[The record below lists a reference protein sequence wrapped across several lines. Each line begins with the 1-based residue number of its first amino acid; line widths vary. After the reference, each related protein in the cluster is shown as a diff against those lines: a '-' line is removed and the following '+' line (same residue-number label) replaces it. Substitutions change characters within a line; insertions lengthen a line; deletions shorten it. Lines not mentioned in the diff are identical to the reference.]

1 MADTLKVLG
10 QVALAIADTEE
21 QLYKVPGS
29 TSTTISSIVVANRGA
44 TDRTFIIGVDVGDDN
59 AGASESK
66 DFLYKDVT
74 VLANDTFVATI
85 GATLATTDSVNVNG
99 SHTDLTFTAFGVEV
113 T

>member
-10 QVALAIADTEE
+10 QVALAVAGTEE

-29 TSTTISSIVVANRGA
+29 TSTTISSLVVANRGS
-44 TDRTFIIGVDVGDDN
+44 TDRTFVIGIDVGDNNGGD
-59 AGASESK
+59 SEPK

-74 VLANDTFVATI
+74 VLANDTFIATV
-85 GATLATTDSVNVNG
+85 GLTLAATDSLNITG
-99 SHTDLTFTAFGVEV
+99 SHTDLTFSAFGVEV